1 MFKAVLCV
9 FFLVQVIQGD
19 TDTNQAVED
28 EEDLGLGEKW
38 AITDENLEKTEQ
50 EISNFV
56 VFIYVNWCGHCKS
69 FAPSWRKISEKLNN
83 DPSSKT
89 KVFSAEIGDNKNT
102 HNNRHITSFPSIFY
116 IRKGEWTLYSGM
128 RTEENLLT
136 FIKKYE
142 EDPTIDITADELEE
156 YLSVSD
162 VAVVGK
168 FSSEDDKTK
177 FENLSWKMQ
186 LPAAAVIDDKT
197 RKDGISV
204 YSNLEGRPHRITLR
218 DLTNWEKVKKFI
230 AKWRRPLVIPFNR
243 DNHEMVFELDDVTMS
258 VLLFHDKDEGYEQ
271 RLETLRKVA
280 RTYGARHNFV
290 EMEMSNEYVK
300 RFSGF
305 FKLKSEDLPVAYIID
320 TNKDKKTKGKMSSTK
335 DLSEKGIAQ
344 LIVDYR
350 EGEIEMIAP
359 DDAGSG
365 GTGGEGQ
372 DDLPED
378 WESRPVKYLTSG
390 NFQDYALSPSY
401 DVFVMIY
408 RDSCPHCQ
416 QIKPTWKQLAQKY
429 ETHDTIKVAE
439 MKSQH
444 VKNVTGL
451 EIEYVPTLI
460 LYPRG
465 VDNIAQGI
473 PYSEKGRTLTDLEK
487 FLEEKIPT
495 KETVEQAELKDEL

>member
-204 YSNLEGRPHRITLR
+204 YSN
-218 DLTNWEKVKKFI
+218 
-230 AKWRRPLVIPFNR
+230 
-243 DNHEMVFELDDVTMS
+243 VFELDDVTMS